1 MLHLIQDLT
10 GLSYKVLGVLLVQGP
25 FMISQHLLLMLHPTH
40 IWNCHMDQQKSL
52 VLMQQMTSTWI
63 LHRLLVLLTLNL
75 CLYKLK
81 LAFHQQVVL
90 WDSVDTMIMLLDI
103 QLVLSSTDK
112 CGKEVIYLIKYLL
125 VIMLT
130 FQNQVFGNSVLMT
143 HQALTTLVVLNG

>member
-1 MLHLIQDLT
+1 
-10 GLSYKVLGVLLVQGP
+10 
-25 FMISQHLLLMLHPTH
+25 
-40 IWNCHMDQQKSL
+40 
-52 VLMQQMTSTWI
+52 MQQMIFTWI

-75 CLYKLK
+75 CSSKLK

-90 WDSVDTMIMLLDI
+90 WGSVDTMIMLLDI
-103 QLVLSSTDK
+103 QLVLSSTDI

-130 FQNQVFGNSVLMT
+130 FQNKVFGNLELMT